1 MNVDEAADM
10 PLRCGWAGSTRLRCA
25 ALRRVSHVL
34 WKFRCAGLGGLLAG
48 RAHGAMPASYDALY
62 HRSYLL
68 RRIQMALQRGQRT
81 RLT

>member
-1 MNVDEAADM
+1 MRRQICRSGVVGRAA
-10 PLRCGWAGSTRLRCA
+10 PACA

-34 WKFRCAGLGGLLAG
+34 WKFRSAGLGGLLAG
-48 RAHGAMPASYDALY
+48 RAHGAMPANYDALY
-62 HRSYLL
+62 YRSYLL